1 MINKKGITYYKLIS
15 QYDGDY
21 TKECSLTG
29 TEIDSNFNFLRGYDI
44 KGVTYDNNTKTL
56 NLVRLNGEVIPVKD
70 FEVKTD
76 ISLEGSYFDDVK
88 KELHIFVNGVEYVI
102 KCDQTEYLRVV
113 YSNDTI
119 KGNGTIGDP
128 ISLSNTL
135 ITGFFKP
142 TDAVI
147 DLTNPEN
154 TLPKDADNGDS
165 YITKEYISPYGL
177 LYNFDG
183 VKEIM
188 EYLKTENNGWRVPT
202 TEEYGNM
209 LNWLEECE
217 DRKHNDEKMAYYSI
231 GKRAA
236 LGIKAKHTSNK
247 VDDNPWETEYDDM
260 EISNIYGFS
269 ALPGGHI
276 TNKKT
281 KTLNGFGEEAVFWT
295 SSVHQDMVNA
305 YTRKLLK
312 FDNGVT
318 NDIEAFYNYCSLRLV
333 KDVEYGVADVEVIGG
348 VPYDVVFLPYVDKDG
363 KKGTLAWTKVNV
375 TFNNMLIDG
384 NGNAMEIDNEAV
396 QKEVHWFINT
406 WEGTHWEK
414 RELVDNSVVIL
425 KEGLDGVENEE
436 WQLLNN
442 EWVKRSDIFTE
453 IVEKNITKKFYDA
466 LDKERDER
474 IKADDNLKILIEN
487 EMNERIEA
495 DEYLYSV
502 ISGETESRIEEDG
515 KIKDYI
521 ASEVNRLDKVD
532 ASLFEHLK
540 AEALDRIENDEKLQD
555 NIDSEADARMK
566 ADIVLQENIDAEANV
581 REEVDNDIIKKLNTE
596 IVNREDGDIL
606 LNDRVDTEISERKE
620 ADKILQENIDK
631 EATSRIE
638 EDNRLLKLIEDET
651 KLREDEDV
659 KYDNISKERDDIL
672 QKNIDKETE
681 AREMADDLLQDNIDA
696 EANARKESDIQLQ
709 KNIDTK
715 ITRSEFDVEYIPE
728 DKKIKFTIGSG
739 EFTNDFRYLRVNDF
753 LKDSTVTDV
762 RVESLTLNGEKEPE
776 NALVITWGDGESE
789 GNRREIPISR
799 LVGELFEVEELS
811 QEYLTLEDFKFKVH
825 IGNKDDINQ
834 GGLVSYVQF
843 LELQSKLEELINNGG
858 TGGNTPVVGN
868 LATDIVLTSDNW
880 IKLKFADGSLSKGFD
895 ASGIISTTNPDELA
909 KKVETLEATVNE
921 LQKRL
926 DSIGSGTVTAV
937 KSTDSDI
944 TVSEPDD
951 NGVVY
956 LTLNGITGE

>member
-44 KGVTYDNNTKTL
+44 KGVTYDNSTKTL
-56 NLVRLNGEVIPVKD
+56 KLVRLNGEVIPVKD
-70 FEVKTD
+70 FEIKTD
-76 ISLEGSYFDDVK
+76 ISLEGSYFDEAK
-88 KELHIFVNGVEYVI
+88 KELHIFVNGVEFVI
-102 KCDQTEYLRVV
+102 KCDQTDYLRVV

-147 DLTNPEN
+147 DLTDPKN

-247 VDDNPWETEYDDM
+247 VDDNPWETDYDDM

-276 TNKKT
+276 TNRKT

-348 VPYDVVFLPYVDKDG
+348 VPYDVVFLPYVDEDG

-384 NGNAMEIDNEAV
+384 KGNAMEIDNKAV

-414 RELVDNSVVIL
+414 RELVDNSVAIL
-425 KEGLDGVENEE
+425 KEGIDGTDNEE

-466 LDKERDER
+466 LDKERAER
-474 IKADDNLKILIEN
+474 IEGDDNLKLLLEK
-487 EMNERIEA
+487 EMNERIEG
-495 DEYLYSV
+495 DEYLYAV

-515 KIKDYI
+515 KIKEYI
-521 ASEVNRLDKVD
+521 ASEVDRLDKVD
-532 ASLFEHLK
+532 ESLFIHLK
-540 AEALDRIENDEKLQD
+540 AEALERIENDEKLQK
-555 NIDSEADARMK
+555 NIDDEADARMK
-566 ADIVLQENIDAEANV
+566 ADAVLQENIDAEAKV
-581 REEVDNDIIKKLNTE
+581 REEVDNEIIKKLNTE

-620 ADKILQENIDK
+620 ADKVLQENINAEAKIREEADKTLQDNINK
-631 EATSRIE
+631 EA
-638 EDNRLLKLIEDET
+638 
-651 KLREDEDV
+651 
-659 KYDNISKERDDIL
+659 
-672 QKNIDKETE
+672 E
-681 AREMADDLLQDNIDA
+681 AREMADDLLQDNIDE
-696 EANARKESDIQLQ
+696 EANTRKESDVELQ

-715 ITRSEFDVEYIPE
+715 ITRSEFEVEYEPE
-728 DKKIKFTIGSG
+728 YKRIKFTIGSG
-739 EFTNDFRYLRVNDF
+739 VFTNDFRYLRVNDF

-762 RVESLTLNGEKEPE
+762 RVESLTLNGKTEPE
-776 NALVITWGDGESE
+776 NALVITWGDGEDE
-789 GNRREIPISR
+789 GDRREIPISR

-843 LELQSKLEELINNGG
+843 LELQSKIEEIINNGG
-858 TGGNTPVVGN
+858 NNGGGDTPVVGKQ
-868 LATDIVLTSDNW
+868 ATDIVLTSNNW
-880 IKLKFADGSLSKGFD
+880 IKLEFSDGTLSKGFD
-895 ASGIISTTNPDELA
+895 ASGIISTTNPEELA
-909 KKVETLEATVNE
+909 KKVEALEATVKE
-921 LQKRL
+921 LQAKL
-926 DSIGSGTVTAV
+926 ENIGSGTVTAV

-944 TVSEPDD
+944 SVSEPDE
-951 NGVVY
+951 NGIVY

>member
-44 KGVTYDNNTKTL
+44 KGVTYDNSTKTL
-56 NLVRLNGEVIPVKD
+56 KFVRLNGEVIPVKD

-76 ISLEGSYFDDVK
+76 ISLEGSYFYEDK
-88 KELHIFVNGVEYVI
+88 KELHIFVNGVEFVI

-348 VPYDVVFLPYVDKDG
+348 VPYDVVFLPYIDKDG

-466 LDKERDER
+466 LDKERAER
-474 IKADDNLKILIEN
+474 IEGDDNLKLLLEK
-487 EMNERIEA
+487 EMNERMEA
-495 DEYLYSV
+495 DEYLYAV

-555 NIDSEADARMK
+555 NIDTEADARLK
-566 ADIVLQENIDAEANV
+566 ADIVLQENIDAEAKI

-606 LNDRVDTEISERKE
+606 LNERVDTEISDRKE
-620 ADKILQENIDK
+620 ADKILQKNIDK
-631 EATSRIE
+631 EA
-638 EDNRLLKLIEDET
+638 
-651 KLREDEDV
+651 
-659 KYDNISKERDDIL
+659 
-672 QKNIDKETE
+672 E

-696 EANARKESDIQLQ
+696 EANARKESDLQLQ

-715 ITRSEFDVEYIPE
+715 ITRSEFEVEYEPE
-728 DKKIKFTIGSG
+728 YKRIKFTIGSG

-762 RVESLTLNGEKEPE
+762 RVESLTLNGKTEPE
-776 NALVITWGDGESE
+776 NALVITWGDGEDE
-789 GNRREIPISR
+789 GDRREIPISR
-799 LVGELFEVEELS
+799 LIGELFEVEELS

-858 TGGNTPVVGN
+858 TGGNTPIVGN

-880 IKLKFADGSLSKGFD
+880 IKLKFTDGSLSKGFD

-926 DSIGSGTVTAV
+926 DSIGGGTVTAV

>member
-15 QYDGDY
+15 QYEGDY

-44 KGVTYDNNTKTL
+44 KGVTYDNGTKTL
-56 NLVRLNGEVIPVKD
+56 KFVRMNGEVIPVKD

-76 ISLEGSYFDDVK
+76 ISLEGSYFDEAK
-88 KELHIFVNGVEYVI
+88 KELHIFVNGVEFVI
-102 KCDQTEYLRVV
+102 KCDQSEYLRVV

-217 DRKHNDEKMAYYSI
+217 DRNHNDEKMAYYSI

-425 KEGLDGVENEE
+425 KEGLDGAENEE

-453 IVEKNITKKFYDA
+453 IVENNITQKFYDA
-466 LDKERDER
+466 LDKERNER
-474 IKADDNLKILIEN
+474 IEADDNLKMLIEK
-487 EMNERIEA
+487 EMNERIEG
-495 DEYLYSV
+495 DEYLYAV
-502 ISGETESRIEEDG
+502 ISGETETRIEEDE
-515 KIKDYI
+515 KIREYI
-521 ASEVNRLDKVD
+521 ASEVSRLDKVD
-532 ASLFEHLK
+532 ASLFEQLK
-540 AEALDRIENDEKLQD
+540 AEALERKENDEK
-555 NIDSEADARMK
+555 
-566 ADIVLQENIDAEANV
+566 LQENIDAEAKV
-581 REEVDNDIIKKLNTE
+581 REEVDNEIIKRLDAE
-596 IVNREDGDIL
+596 IANREEGDVLINEKL
-606 LNDRVDTEISERKE
+606 DTEISERKE
-620 ADKILQENIDK
+620 ADKILQENI
-631 EATSRIE
+631 
-638 EDNRLLKLIEDET
+638 N
-651 KLREDEDV
+651 
-659 KYDNISKERDDIL
+659 
-672 QKNIDKETE
+672 KETE

-696 EANARKESDIQLQ
+696 EAKAREKSDVQLQ

-715 ITRSEFDVEYIPE
+715 ITRSEFEVEYEPE
-728 DKKIKFTIGSG
+728 YKRIKFTIGSG
-739 EFTNDFRYLRVNDF
+739 ELTNDFRYLRVNDF

-762 RVESLTLNGEKEPE
+762 RVESLTLSGKTEPE
-776 NALVITWGDGESE
+776 NALVITWGDGEDEDS
-789 GNRREIPISR
+789 RREIPISR

-843 LELQSKLEELINNGG
+843 LELQSRIEEIINNGG
-858 TGGNTPVVGN
+858 NNSGGNNNTGVI
-868 LATDIVLTSDNW
+868 DIVLTSNNW
-880 IKLKFADGSLSKGFD
+880 IKLKFADGTYSNGFD
-895 ASGIISTTNPDELA
+895 ASDIISTTNPEELA
-909 KKVETLEATVNE
+909 KKVETLEATVKE
-921 LQKRL
+921 LQERL
-926 DSIGSGTVTAV
+926 DNIGNGTVTAV

-944 TVSEPDD
+944 SVSEPDD